1 MWLCQCYDTDSYNAP
16 RRSMVFHLV
25 RSVTLGRHLT
35 QPEVMVGCRSV
46 RRLFLLECI
55 PSQRSVIHRIDPFNG
70 NVDLDW
76 MVDQNSVALSVAG
89 HDELLLTTRDR
100 IKQYNTEGNLLRQI
114 VTTLEPYQQLQDS
127 WMLPDS
133 MTIHCS
139 FA

>member
-1 MWLCQCYDTDSYNAP
+1 
-16 RRSMVFHLV
+16 MVFHLV

-76 MVDQNSVALSVAG
+76 VVDQNSVALSVAG

-133 MTIHCS
+133 MTIHCFFCIATYS
-139 FA
+139 